1 MEAETPKSASN
12 PKVQIKTRIRVQSL
26 RQELDELLSKLA
38 IDPLTI
44 GRLRDGLG
52 PRGHAVLT
60 LLLAFPFV
68 LPIPLPGLSTPFGVV
83 IAVAGFAVAMGRL
96 PWLPKRWLEI
106 KIEGEK
112 LRFVQRKIEPWLV
125 RIEKFVRPRMTS
137 LTVGSTQVRLHGALI
152 FFAAVVLALP
162 APPGGNVMPA
172 LSIIFSSLAL
182 AEEDGLFTI
191 FALVFLALGVG
202 YFAGLFY
209 FAEKIWA

>member
-1 MEAETPKSASN
+1 MTQESTQRSKAK
-12 PKVQIKTRIRVQSL
+12 SL
-26 RQELDELLSKLA
+26 RHELDELLAQFTEGHLTLA
-38 IDPLTI
+38 LV
-44 GRLRDGLG
+44 RENLG
-52 PRGHAVLT
+52 VRGHALLT
-60 LLLAFPFV
+60 LVLAFPFV
-68 LPIPLPGLSTPFGVV
+68 LPLPLPGLSTPFGVV

-112 LRFVQRKIEPWLV
+112 LRFVQKKIEPWLE
-125 RIEKFVRPRMTS
+125 RLEKFVRPRMTY

-152 FFAAVVLALP
+152 FLAAVVLALP

-182 AEEDGLFTI
+182 AEEDGLFTVL
-191 FALVFLALGVG
+191 AGVFLALGVG

-209 FAEKIWA
+209 FAEKIWS